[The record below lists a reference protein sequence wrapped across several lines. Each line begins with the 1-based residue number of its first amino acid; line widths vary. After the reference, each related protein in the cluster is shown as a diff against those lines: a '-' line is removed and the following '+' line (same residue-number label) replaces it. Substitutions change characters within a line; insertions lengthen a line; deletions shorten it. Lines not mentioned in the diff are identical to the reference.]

1 MNGNNGFL
9 HHHHNKKTKRVE
21 KICTP
26 LRRYT
31 TLYYTFDCSV
41 VELMFIFNLMGG
53 KNEVMKN
60 VKMKMKMHA
69 SEDKNEEDG
78 LVCLFV

>member
-1 MNGNNGFL
+1 MFTFYL
-9 HHHHNKKTKRVE
+9 MRE
-21 KICTP
+21 K
-26 LRRYT
+26 
-31 TLYYTFDCSV
+31 
-41 VELMFIFNLMGG
+41 

>member
-1 MNGNNGFL
+1 MA
-9 HHHHNKKTKRVE
+9 
-21 KICTP
+21 
-26 LRRYT
+26 
-31 TLYYTFDCSV
+31 LYYTFDCSV